1 MRKLLLCAVLA
12 FAFVVSGT
20 AYAGAPPPKPANKDI
35 NAATA
40 KDLMTVP
47 GIGKK
52 SAARILEYR
61 EKKGTFTSMYQ
72 LQEVKGIGK
81 ATLDKLICAFHAADE
96 GVIPCPTGA
105 VGAGSGGQVNLNTST
120 PKELTKIPGIG
131 MKKAYKIVEYRDKN
145 GPYRSA
151 YEIQKVKGF
160 GKKTVEKFLTQ
171 VTVKVNINTATAAQ
185 LKVLGFANA
194 DAIVAQRKKAGGFK
208 DAAELGTVEGA
219 DAAQLKKVSDVL
231 VTK

>member
-1 MRKLLLCAVLA
+1 MRKLILNVVLA
-12 FAFVVSGT
+12 LAFVVTST
-20 AYAGAPPPKPANKDI
+20 AYAGAPPPKPASKDI
-35 NAATA
+35 NTATA
-40 KDLMTVP
+40 KDLMSVP

-61 EKKGTFTSMYQ
+61 EKIGSFKSMYQ

-81 ATLDKLICAFHAADE
+81 KTLDKIICAFHAPEE
-96 GVIPCPTGA
+96 GVIPCPTG
-105 VGAGSGGQVNLNTST
+105 VVEAGGKGKINLNTST

-151 YEIQKVKGF
+151 YEIQNVKGF
-160 GKKTVEKFLTQ
+160 GKKTVEKFLNE
-171 VTVKVNINTATAAQ
+171 VSVKVNINTATAAQ

-194 DAIVAQRKKAGGFK
+194 DAIIAQRKKVGGFK
-208 DAAELGTVEGA
+208 DAADLGAVEGT
-219 DAAQLKKVSDVL
+219 DAAQLKKVTDVL